1 VGQPTEK
8 GETVARD
15 KSAYFIELANKRV
28 NRAFDKLRLV
38 GNLSNRNNYAYT
50 DDQVTKIF
58 GSLRQEL
65 KAVEDKFLPK
75 RGRFQL

>member
-1 VGQPTEK
+1 MGQPTEK

-15 KSAYFIELANKRV
+15 KSAYFIEMANKRV

-50 DDQVTKIF
+50 GEQVAKIF
-58 GSLRQEL
+58 ESLRREL
-65 KAVEDKFLPK
+65 KTVEDKFLPK